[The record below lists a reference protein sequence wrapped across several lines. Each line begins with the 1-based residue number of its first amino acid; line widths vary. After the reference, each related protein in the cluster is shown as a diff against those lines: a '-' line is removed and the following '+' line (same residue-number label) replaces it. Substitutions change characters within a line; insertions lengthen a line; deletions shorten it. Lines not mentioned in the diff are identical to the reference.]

1 LAKYP
6 ASLVNFIVFTDEKIF
21 TVALPTNSQNDRV
34 YAHAGTVKKQI
45 AATRLLN
52 TYPTFSRSLMVSV
65 SVSALGTTNIHF
77 IEPGVKVNGQYYRE
91 DLLM

>member
-6 ASLVNFIVFTDEKIF
+6 ASLVNFIVLTDEKIF

-45 AATRLLN
+45 AAARLLN
-52 TYPTFSRSLMVSV
+52 THPTFSRSLMVSV
-65 SVSALGTTNIHF
+65 SVSAPGTTNIHF